1 MSTPAKVI
9 HDLPALTYG
18 GLSARCDDIETSWSH
33 MLAPRDYYGV
43 DAVAHE
49 WTKRE
54 SFKVG
59 CKLYFLNTEDPNAY
73 PKNWSKWRQ
82 ALLRGDARQL
92 KHPEVGTF
100 YARPADVT
108 YTITSKSTAGVVV
121 SVSFI
126 ESINSADEPS
136 KLTSNGAGAMTQA
149 AADADYAMGALGL
162 SYPDGMP
169 SPTFEEFVG
178 AIASLGFT
186 IETQTAGKLAQLQ
199 GLADAAYL
207 DLQIAAN
214 KLRFAPAADRVD
226 SVAESPYRWLLEH
239 SLNSMRVLA
248 TSALEQLSRGA
259 RKTLKYRVDRPTSL
273 AAISFELG
281 ADIVDLITLNTSLLG
296 APLVLPG
303 ADVLYYAGV

>member
-43 DAVAHE
+43 DAEAHE

-100 YARPADVT
+100 YARPADVS

-186 IETQTAGKLAQLQ
+186 IETQTAGKLAQLH
-199 GLADAAYL
+199 GLTDAVYDAVQSLAKAQAFADGIVKDALAG
-207 DLQIAAN
+207 
-214 KLRFAPAADRVD
+214 APL
-226 SVAESPYRWLLEH
+226 RWLLEH

-259 RKTLKYRVDRPTSL
+259 RETLKYRVDRPTSL

-281 ADIVDLITLNTSLLG
+281 ADIVDIITLNTSLLG